1 MAWLE
6 DPPLHPAKV
15 LETLHEWPVPPMA
28 ISLASAVSVARVFQC
43 RNAAP
48 KLESLAQAQE
58 QELEEEE
65 EVAAEA
71 LMMQQQLLSWASSAA
86 DL

>member
-1 MAWLE
+1 
-6 DPPLHPAKV
+6 
-15 LETLHEWPVPPMA
+15 MA
-28 ISLASAVSVARVFQC
+28 ISLASAVLVARVFQC

-65 EVAAEA
+65 EAAEA